1 MTQYEKIL
9 TYTID
14 EMAKFSCSRVCT
26 FCEESG
32 YCDDETAKSCIELQ
46 KEFLMDEVKE

>member
-14 EMAKFSCSRVCT
+14 EMAKFACSKVCT

-32 YCDDETAKSCIELQ
+32 YCDDEMLKSCIELQ
-46 KEFLMDEVKE
+46 KEFLMIEVKE

>member
-14 EMAKFSCSRVCT
+14 EMAKFACSRVCT

-32 YCDDETAKSCIELQ
+32 YCDVYQEKCCIELQ
-46 KEFLMDEVKE
+46 KEFLMREVKE